1 MSQDDS
7 RFAVLRNK
15 AEELRKVGRSISLE
29 DLSAQLDEDGGLSLK
44 LLESQ
49 KRVLADI
56 APNLPRSL
64 LEHVEIQSVLKKEE
78 LKAFRAT
85 QFMAELQP
93 QLLHVLEELYE
104 DQRRTQEEQRRLNF
118 WALILSAIAATA
130 SAIQLIMSLWPLLSS
145 MFTRQR
151 TIKGSASSLKK
162 YLASGYRINSNG
174 ANRPVIGI
182 ETIAHDLE
190 P

>member
-64 LEHVEIQSVLKKEE
+64 LEHVEIQSVLKK
-78 LKAFRAT
+78 K
-85 QFMAELQP
+85 
-93 QLLHVLEELYE
+93 
-104 DQRRTQEEQRRLNF
+104 N
-118 WALILSAIAATA
+118 
-130 SAIQLIMSLWPLLSS
+130 
-145 MFTRQR
+145 
-151 TIKGSASSLKK
+151 
-162 YLASGYRINSNG
+162 
-174 ANRPVIGI
+174 
-182 ETIAHDLE
+182 
-190 P
+190 